1 MGVPRVS
8 KAVWCDVAFARTEVA
23 ARLADARRVRGEGER
38 NVVCVVIDVLRATT
52 SIAAILE
59 NGCAAIYPCASPGA
73 ARALARGLRHRHGP
87 GEILLGGE
95 QDGKPIEG
103 FDAGNSPLEY
113 TSERIGG
120 KMLAFS
126 TSNGTGTLAAVQGC
140 GEVFTA
146 AFVNIT
152 AAAKRAGRLLRANP
166 GRTLLIACA
175 GREGAYCEEDAVAA
189 GVLLRIL
196 SGKAAPLA
204 LSDAA
209 RAALR
214 LAEGA
219 ERDLEKMLLRSW
231 WGKHLCALGLGDDV
245 SFCGRKDVTS
255 VVPVLAGGAITRA
268 QPPGAPPNAPS
279 TALSAS
285 GESAPGFR

>member
-1 MGVPRVS
+1 MS
-8 KAVWCDVAFARTEVA
+8 AALWCDVAFARTEVA
-23 ARLADARRVRGEGER
+23 ARLADARRARGVDAR
-38 NVVCVVIDVLRATT
+38 NVACVVIDVLRATT

-73 ARALARGLRHRHGP
+73 ARALAGTLRRRHGP

-95 QDGKPIEG
+95 QDGKPIAG

-113 TSERIGG
+113 TRERIGG
-120 KMLAFS
+120 RTLAFS
-126 TSNGTGTLAAVQGC
+126 TSNGTRTLAAVQGC

-152 AAAKRAGRLLRANP
+152 AAARRAERLLRAKP
-166 GRTLLIACA
+166 GRSLLIACA

-196 SGKAAPLA
+196 SGRAAPLA
-204 LSDAA
+204 LSDSA

-214 LAEGA
+214 IAGGA
-219 ERDLEKMLLRSW
+219 ERDPEKMLLSCC
-231 WGKHLCALGLGDDV
+231 WGKRLCALGLGDDV
-245 SFCGRKDVTS
+245 AFCGRKDVTS
-255 VVPVLAGGAITRA
+255 VVPVLADGAITRA
-268 QPPGAPPNAPS
+268 QPPSAPS
-279 TALSAS
+279 TALSVS
-285 GESAPGFR
+285 GESAPGLR